1 MIARNLPRK
10 RSSLPLPMLYASVM
24 AVAMLAFAV
33 TPHAAAQTTIGGHVG
48 FVLPL
53 VTHAGGNTT
62 TIADNFAIG
71 FPMGVTFKGKGRM
84 AFDMEFVP
92 SIQDDPRQ
100 VSLLVHPGLIWSV
113 GRGYSVGM
121 RAAFDVNSSQ
131 FGFTPLLNK
140 SWKFANQDQFF
151 KSYFAEAVLP
161 VRFNRPTGGPDTNPV
176 TFGIHFGLGF

>member
-1 MIARNLPRK
+1 MTEETLPRK
-10 RSSLPLPMLYASVM
+10 RSSRPLVMLLASVA
-24 AVAMLAFAV
+24 AVMMFAFS
-33 TPHAAAQTTIGGHVG
+33 AAPQAIAQTTIGGHVG

-53 VTHAGGNTT
+53 VTHAGGDTT
-62 TIADNFAIG
+62 SIADNFAIG

-92 SIQDDPRQ
+92 SIQDEPRQ

-121 RAAFDVNSSQ
+121 RAAFDVNSAQ
-131 FGFTPLLNK
+131 YGFTPLLNK
-140 SWKFANQDQFF
+140 SWKFSNQDQFF

-161 VRFNRPTGGPDTNPV
+161 VRFNRPTGGPETNPV

>member
-1 MIARNLPRK
+1 MTVDIYPRK
-10 RSSLPLPMLYASVM
+10 HSSLPLSMFFASLAVVM
-24 AVAMLAFAV
+24 MFTFAM
-33 TPHAAAQTTIGGHVG
+33 TPQALAQTEIGGHVG

-53 VTHAGGNTT
+53 VTRAGGDTT
-62 TIADNFAIG
+62 TIGDNFGIG
-71 FPMGVTFKGKGRM
+71 FPIGVTFKGKGRM
-84 AFDMEFVP
+84 ALDMEFVP
-92 SIQDDPRQ
+92 SIQNEPRQ

-113 GRGYSVGM
+113 GRGYSAGV

-151 KSYFAEAVLP
+151 KAYFAEAVLP
-161 VRFNRPTGGPDTNPV
+161 VRFNRPTGGIATNPV

>member
-1 MIARNLPRK
+1 MKAEIIPRK
-10 RSSLPLPMLYASVM
+10 HLSIPAQALYAFVATAVM
-24 AVAMLAFAV
+24 FALIAVPQAN
-33 TPHAAAQTTIGGHVG
+33 AQDTIGGHVG

-53 VTHAGGNTT
+53 VTHAGGDTT

-71 FPMGVTFKGKGRM
+71 FPMGITFKGKGRM
-84 AFDMEFVP
+84 SLDMEFVP
-92 SIQDDPRQ
+92 SIQNDPRE

-131 FGFTPLLNK
+131 FGFTPLVNK
-140 SWKFANQDQFF
+140 SWPIGDQSGFF

-161 VRFNRPTGGPDTNPV
+161 VRFNRPPIGPDTNPV
-176 TFGIHFGLGF
+176 TFGVHFGLGF